1 MGNYCTIKLREKMAE
16 VANSKAYL
24 SYDDRTMSIKVNKFE
39 RNYSEKSHFIVTK
52 KLRDYLDNAISSQ
65 IPNLGSVFTM
75 EVSNSGYYV
84 YARPSAEQMN
94 KVNLFGKQLKEQ
106 KEVREHILLNQESGN
121 QYFDDEGNVLSKDDY
136 LTYKGQNIQSVDIST
151 LSKETQKVFGF
162 LKENFHR
169 IANNLDIF
177 NDQDIWDE
185 IVGKTKWKNS
195 GGIFTIH
202 DETGQLGIFLNPKKQ
217 NPETFPHELLH
228 AFTEIILNDPQTK
241 KEHDFVN
248 LVNDLYEEF
257 KNTPNSKNLNRGY
270 QYKDISEFLVYSLTN
285 TEMQEFIK
293 NNENKKI
300 SNLYEKVI
308 SFFKKLFGLNDSQFD
323 KLFKSL
329 KLAINDSDY
338 NNIKERSLSI
348 LKSIKGQ
355 EIYNNAPLI
364 KEDISELFEQN
375 LELAS
380 ISTPEQYSQYLD
392 LIFSNSKVEE
402 IDDSLYIS
410 VLNQLEQENIIEKDC
425 SGKLKAEKGLQTNF
439 TKNGEWKIIKDLKG
453 YPTHKEG
460 GVDLTISKNGVSIK
474 NGNTEFTAKHGLV
487 LPNNFGNPIE
497 FEAMSKV
504 LSQRNKHLNWVD
516 RGLNPDKYPKIDNQ
530 DGTFSTHRL
539 AYSTGD
545 NGEAYVYPTIIQNDK
560 GELEQLDDN
569 AAWEYARETKTA
581 MRIPNVKLAEYYSQN
596 GLIKH

>member
-52 KLRDYLDNAISSQ
+52 KLRDYLDEAISSQ
-65 IPNLGSVFTM
+65 IPNLGSVFKM

-84 YARPSAEQMN
+84 YARPTAEQMN
-94 KVNLFGKQLKEQ
+94 KVNSFGKQLKDQE
-106 KEVREHILLNQESGN
+106 EVKEHILLNQKSGN

-257 KNTPNSKNLNRGY
+257 KNTPNS
-270 QYKDISEFLVYSLTN
+270 
-285 TEMQEFIK
+285 
-293 NNENKKI
+293 
-300 SNLYEKVI
+300 
-308 SFFKKLFGLNDSQFD
+308 GLS
-323 KLFKSL
+323 
-329 KLAINDSDY
+329 
-338 NNIKERSLSI
+338 
-348 LKSIKGQ
+348 
-355 EIYNNAPLI
+355 
-364 KEDISELFEQN
+364 
-375 LELAS
+375 AS
-380 ISTPEQYSQYLD
+380 
-392 LIFSNSKVEE
+392 
-402 IDDSLYIS
+402 
-410 VLNQLEQENIIEKDC
+410 
-425 SGKLKAEKGLQTNF
+425 
-439 TKNGEWKIIKDLKG
+439 
-453 YPTHKEG
+453 
-460 GVDLTISKNGVSIK
+460 
-474 NGNTEFTAKHGLV
+474 
-487 LPNNFGNPIE
+487 
-497 FEAMSKV
+497 
-504 LSQRNKHLNWVD
+504 
-516 RGLNPDKYPKIDNQ
+516 
-530 DGTFSTHRL
+530 
-539 AYSTGD
+539 
-545 NGEAYVYPTIIQNDK
+545 
-560 GELEQLDDN
+560 
-569 AAWEYARETKTA
+569 
-581 MRIPNVKLAEYYSQN
+581 
-596 GLIKH
+596 

>member
-1 MGNYCTIKLREKMAE
+1 MAE

-52 KLRDYLDNAISSQ
+52 KLRDYLDEAISSQ
-65 IPNLGSVFTM
+65 IPNLGSVFKM

-84 YARPSAEQMN
+84 YARPTAEQMN
-94 KVNLFGKQLKEQ
+94 KVNSFGKQLKDQE
-106 KEVREHILLNQESGN
+106 EVKEHILLNQKSGN

-308 SFFKKLFGLNDSQFD
+308 SFFKKLFGLNDSQFE

-338 NNIKERSLSI
+338 NNIKERSLSV

-355 EIYNNAPLI
+355 EIYNNAPMI
-364 KEDISELFEQN
+364 EPGVSELFEQN

-425 SGKLKAEKGLQTNF
+425 TGGKLKAEKGLQTNF
-439 TKNGEWKIIKDLKG
+439 TKGGEWKIIKDLKG

-460 GVDLTISKNGVSIK
+460 GVDLTIGKNGVSIK